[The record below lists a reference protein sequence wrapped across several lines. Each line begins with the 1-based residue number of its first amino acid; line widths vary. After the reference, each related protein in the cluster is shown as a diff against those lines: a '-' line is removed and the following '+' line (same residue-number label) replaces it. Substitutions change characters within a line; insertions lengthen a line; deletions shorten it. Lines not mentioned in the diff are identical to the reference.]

1 MPAAGVIHLVPRRA
15 HPTWAASLVLK
26 PPTAPKAVNA
36 FLERVVSAPARRAN
50 PMRIVLM
57 VKRATR
63 HSVSANV
70 HLRVS
75 AFPTKIAQGGSVVI
89 RRRAAASKVLIAKV
103 IATATA
109 SVTATCVR
117 APTHVLR
124 TTTARVAHAAMVD
137 AVMPHFS
144 APTTNNVVMTNDV

>member
-15 HPTWAASLVLK
+15 HPTWAPSLVLK

-36 FLERVVSAPARRAN
+36 FRERVVSAPARRAN
-50 PMRIVLM
+50 LMRLVQM

-70 HLRVS
+70 HLQVS
-75 AFPTKIAQGGSVVI
+75 AFPTKIARGGSVVI
-89 RRRAAASKVLIAKV
+89 RRRAAASRVLIAKV
-103 IATATA
+103 TVTATA
-109 SVTATCVR
+109 NVTVICAL

-124 TTTARVAHAAMVD
+124 TTTARVARAAMVD
-137 AVMPHFS
+137 AAMPHYS
-144 APTTNNVVMTNDV
+144 APTTNNAVMTKDV